1 MDRIT
6 SFPWDF
12 VLIGKMLGTLFHWR
26 LLSDWKEPTT
36 TTKHFKHVRD
46 FDLQGRAELNVPVK
60 ICEVMMDG
68 KLYWKCEDC
77 DFTTTAKRNAAL
89 HYRTIHLGVYKYQCT
104 ICGKGFQERNRVRSH
119 MMAQHGL
126 EKIYKCHLCPTTF
139 TLKASLVRHL
149 KGHGQAPLN
158 LKKTSTED
166 ISTKLGSEK

>member
-1 MDRIT
+1 
-6 SFPWDF
+6 
-12 VLIGKMLGTLFHWR
+12 
-26 LLSDWKEPTT
+26 
-36 TTKHFKHVRD
+36 
-46 FDLQGRAELNVPVK
+46 
-60 ICEVMMDG
+60 MMDG

-166 ISTKLGSEK
+166 ISTKLGSEKQFIQSPRKLTARVIALFLASGYLILHKFVKKYLIK